1 MSKLIRLADVIDDKI
16 RKEKELE
23 LYEKE
28 LRKLHQR
35 MAVLSQEINVTNII
49 IDLVKHENVRDFKK
63 NLKIKIEMSNFSN
76 TDNLSR
82 KTELLCV

>member
-23 LYEKE
+23 FYEKE

-35 MAVLSQEINVTNII
+35 MAVLSQEINVTIII

-63 NLKIKIEMSNFSN
+63 KLKIKIEMSNFSN

>member
-1 MSKLIRLADVIDDKI
+1 MSKLIRLADVVDDKI

-23 LYEKE
+23 FYEKE

>member
-1 MSKLIRLADVIDDKI
+1 MSKLIRLADVVDDKI

-23 LYEKE
+23 FYEKE
-28 LRKLHQR
+28 LQKLHHK
-35 MAVLSQEINVTNII
+35 MEVLRQEINVTNII